1 MAGGDKGPGQGNPRG
16 GRGGEHSP
24 PWGAQGQAWGAPG
37 CSACCRRWWQVGGRG
52 SPGGRAGGAAETWPT
67 RCASRP
73 AQPLDAGSVSYEE
86 RTVTGVRGQ
95 AVELSCGPAVPAVV
109 FWSFTAA
116 GSTGPP
122 QAVAV
127 GSGLEAMVAPG
138 VGALGQASLLNGT
151 LELRELRTA
160 AAGRFFC
167 QGLFPEPG
175 RLRVGYAAVLLR
187 VLVPVSRPFV
197 RLTAAAAVEGT
208 EVTLMCAVREGTAP
222 LSFSWQHREPR
233 GGALAAPMGLGG
245 SGAELRLAPA
255 NRSHAGWYVCTARN
269 EVNNRSSEPVYL
281 DIIYGPDE
289 PAISMEPFSPEQG
302 GFSAG
307 EREDVVLSCLAPSNP
322 PSRYIWLHNG
332 SQVHTGQ
339 TFVIAAIAR
348 GQAGTYTC
356 LAENTHLQTRTQATI
371 ILTVYCK
378 YLQGQPWTNVEKRQC
393 PERTWV
399 RGASWGDKSGGRT
412 LAMMSPPPCADPPA
426 GSPSCSALATAD
438 LRDVALRCRWP
449 GGFPPAQLRW
459 VGPGEEEEEE
469 EEEEVAGPSFSMAT
483 NIRPGVTT
491 RNGSSFAC
499 LATHPTLREGAMC
512 RTTLWVPAGSPACTA
527 VASKHDEFVML
538 RCRWEGGMPP
548 ATLRWWDS
556 RGEALGVPMPSA
568 AVLVLSADASL
579 GGQDFICVAT
589 HPLRVAAAQCHLR
602 LGKGMS
608 PRAVPSG
615 AAARHAGS
623 LHSPSVSVPSR
634 CADIPKLEVERS
646 EVAVLEGGEAR
657 LACRWCG
664 VTQLGAEMVWYDP
677 QEREVPPGMAKYW
690 LEQDEAWANLTVR
703 DAEWP
708 GDGGTYRCTAANA
721 VGTTSLPVHLR
732 VDRYPAPPNVTIS
745 KLRYTRARTE
755 VRLEWRTQGT
765 GNLTGFVVQ
774 RRQAKKPQ
782 RRAPGPWETAAGDI
796 EPHSRDRRLG
806 GLDPT
811 VVYAFRVLAVNHR
824 TAGHPSEVQTP
835 AEPPF
840 EALPAVTGAAVV
852 GMLVATAVSLLA
864 VRCVARHRDNLPRLH
879 NLLFHTA
886 SPEAP
891 EIPSTTEDAPGA
903 TNREDRAE
911 QGQGDAGGPS
921 TTASSEPLSALPD
934 AAAADLP
941 VDVPIVVMATP

>member
-1 MAGGDKGPGQGNPRG
+1 MGGSWLLCLLP
-16 GRGGEHSP
+16 
-24 PWGAQGQAWGAPG
+24 ALVA
-37 CSACCRRWWQVGGRG
+37 
-52 SPGGRAGGAAETWPT
+52 
-67 RCASRP
+67 
-73 AQPLDAGSVSYEE
+73 AQPLDASSVSYEE
-86 RTVTGVRGQ
+86 RTVMGVRGR

-116 GSTGPP
+116 GSPGPP

-187 VLVPVSRPFV
+187 VL
-197 RLTAAAAVEGT
+197 
-208 EVTLMCAVREGTAP
+208 AP
-222 LSFSWQHREPR
+222 I
-233 GGALAAPMGLGG
+233 GLGG

-269 EVNNRSSEPVYL
+269 EVNNRSN
-281 DIIYGPDE
+281 GPDE

-371 ILTVYCK
+371 ILTVY
-378 YLQGQPWTNVEKRQC
+378 Y
-393 PERTWV
+393 
-399 RGASWGDKSGGRT
+399 
-412 LAMMSPPPCADPPA
+412 PPA

-469 EEEEVAGPSFSMAT
+469 EEEEAAGPSFSMAT
-483 NIRPGVTT
+483 NVRPGVTT

-512 RTTLWVPAGSPACTA
+512 RTTLPACTA

-538 RCRWEGGMPP
+538 RCCWEGGMPP

-556 RGEALGVPMPSA
+556 RGQALGVPMPSA

-602 LGKGMS
+602 L
-608 PRAVPSG
+608 
-615 AAARHAGS
+615 
-623 LHSPSVSVPSR
+623 
-634 CADIPKLEVERS
+634 DIPKLEVERS
-646 EVAVLEGGEAR
+646 EVAVLEGGEVR

-664 VTQLGAEMVWYDP
+664 VTHLGAEMVWYDP
-677 QEREVPPGMAKYW
+677 REREVPLGMAKYW

-721 VGTTSLPVHLR
+721 VGTTSLPVHVR

-811 VVYAFRVLAVNHR
+811 VVYAFRILAVNHR

-852 GMLVATAVSLLA
+852 GMLVATVVSLLA
-864 VRCVARHRDNLPRLH
+864 VRCVARHRDNLPRECRGGGSAGHPGQWKGPRHPHLVCSQGCTTYSSTRECPNPLALVPNSH
-879 NLLFHTA
+879 CAHLAPGESLVPPRA

-891 EIPSTTEDAPGA
+891 EIPSTTEDAPAA

-921 TTASSEPLSALPD
+921 TTATAGTGAHGARRECSHQPRGLSPRLPHPTLAEPLSALPD
-934 AAAADLP
+934 AATADLP
-941 VDVPIVVMATP
+941 VDVPIVFDAGDKLRSGKSTSAHPDPCSISGDRPQ

>member
-1 MAGGDKGPGQGNPRG
+1 MGGFWLLCLLP
-16 GRGGEHSP
+16 
-24 PWGAQGQAWGAPG
+24 ALVA
-37 CSACCRRWWQVGGRG
+37 
-52 SPGGRAGGAAETWPT
+52 
-67 RCASRP
+67 
-73 AQPLDAGSVSYEE
+73 AQPLDAGSASYEE
-86 RTVTGVRGQ
+86 RTVMGVRGR

-122 QAVAV
+122 RAVAV
-127 GSGLEAMVAPG
+127 GSGLEAVVAPG
-138 VGALGQASLLNGT
+138 VGALGQASLRNGT

-160 AAGRFFC
+160 ATGRFFC

-197 RLTAAAAVEGT
+197 RPTAAVAVEGT
-208 EVTLMCAVREGTAP
+208 EVALICAVREGTAP

-233 GGALAAPMGLGG
+233 GGALAAPMGLGV
-245 SGAELRLAPA
+245 SGAELRLAPG

-269 EVNNRSSEPVYL
+269 EVNNRTSEPVYL
-281 DIIYGPDE
+281 DIVYGPDE
-289 PAISMEPFSPEQG
+289 PAISVEPFSPEQG

-371 ILTVYCK
+371 ILTVY
-378 YLQGQPWTNVEKRQC
+378 Y
-393 PERTWV
+393 
-399 RGASWGDKSGGRT
+399 
-412 LAMMSPPPCADPPA
+412 PPA

-438 LRDVALRCRWP
+438 LQDVALRCRWP
-449 GGFPPAQLRW
+449 GGFPPARLRW
-459 VGPGEEEEEE
+459 VGLGEEEEEE
-469 EEEEVAGPSFSMAT
+469 EEEGAAGPSFSMAT

-527 VASKHDEFVML
+527 VATKHDEFVML
-538 RCRWEGGMPP
+538 QCRWEGGTPP

-556 RGEALGVPMPSA
+556 RGQALGVPMPSA

-579 GGQDFICVAT
+579 GGQDFNCVAT
-589 HPLRVAAAQCHLR
+589 HPLRAAAAECHLR

-608 PRAVPSG
+608 PRAVPNS
-615 AAARHAGS
+615 AAARHAGN
-623 LHSPSVSVPSR
+623 LHSPGGSVPSR
-634 CADIPKLEVERS
+634 CADVPELEVERS

-664 VTQLGAEMVWYDP
+664 VTHLGAEMVWYDP
-677 QEREVPPGMAKYW
+677 REQEVPPGMAKYR

-840 EALPAVTGAAVV
+840 EALPAVTGAAVA

-864 VRCVARHRDNLPRLH
+864 VRCVACHRDNLPRLH
-879 NLLFHTA
+879 DLLFHT
-886 SPEAP
+886 
-891 EIPSTTEDAPGA
+891 
-903 TNREDRAE
+903 
-911 QGQGDAGGPS
+911 
-921 TTASSEPLSALPD
+921 
-934 AAAADLP
+934 
-941 VDVPIVVMATP
+941 

>member
-1 MAGGDKGPGQGNPRG
+1 MQVLQRQRG
-16 GRGGEHSP
+16 RLF
-24 PWGAQGQAWGAPG
+24 
-37 CSACCRRWWQVGGRG
+37 SALRDHLVEKFRFSDRG
-52 SPGGRAGGAAETWPT
+52 SSFW
-67 RCASRP
+67 

-86 RTVTGVRGQ
+86 RTVTGVRGR

-160 AAGRFFC
+160 ATGRFFC

-208 EVTLMCAVREGTAP
+208 EVALMCAVREGTAP

-233 GGALAAPMGLGG
+233 GGPLAAPMGLGG

-371 ILTVYCK
+371 ILTVY
-378 YLQGQPWTNVEKRQC
+378 Y
-393 PERTWV
+393 
-399 RGASWGDKSGGRT
+399 
-412 LAMMSPPPCADPPA
+412 PPA

-469 EEEEVAGPSFSMAT
+469 EEEEAAGPSFSMAT

-527 VASKHDEFVML
+527 VASKRDEFVML

-556 RGEALGVPMPSA
+556 RGQALGVPMPSA

-602 LGKGMS
+602 L
-608 PRAVPSG
+608 
-615 AAARHAGS
+615 
-623 LHSPSVSVPSR
+623 
-634 CADIPKLEVERS
+634 DIPKLEVERS

-664 VTQLGAEMVWYDP
+664 VTHLGAEMVWYDP
-677 QEREVPPGMAKYW
+677 QEREVPLGMAKYW

-852 GMLVATAVSLLA
+852 GMLVATVVSLLA

-879 NLLFHTA
+879 DLLFHTA

-891 EIPSTTEDAPGA
+891 EIPSTTEDAPAA

-921 TTASSEPLSALPD
+921 TTATAEPLSALPD